1 MHQVRASTAIR
12 RRGFAPARVTGR
24 GKEMAVVE
32 IVWQD
37 GMTFDCMASRA
48 SEVFDQYAEGG
59 ELEMAVTTTE
69 KKPYVRPV
77 LTRREKLGAVVAVP
91 FSGKLT

>member
-1 MHQVRASTAIR
+1 
-12 RRGFAPARVTGR
+12 
-24 GKEMAVVE
+24 
-32 IVWQD
+32 
-37 GMTFDCMASRA
+37 MT
-48 SEVFDQYAEGG
+48 
-59 ELEMAVTTTE
+59 VTTTE